1 MPENFPAT
9 QSEIHNPIYR
19 TPAPLEPEC
28 RNDLQCRIDAL
39 QKIVTQLLVENQR
52 LRQMTLDVSEA

>member
-1 MPENFPAT
+1 MPENVPT
-9 QSEIHNPIYR
+9 QSETHNPMYR
-19 TPAPLEPEC
+19 TPAPLDVEC

-52 LRQMTLDVSEA
+52 LRLLAPQN

>member
-1 MPENFPAT
+1 MPESFTAAT
-9 QSEIHNPIYR
+9 QSVTPRPEYR
-19 TPAPLEPEC
+19 APAALDAEC

-52 LRQMTLDVSEA
+52 LRSLVPQS